1 MIYVEELSERNIDSL
16 GDDSLILIPVLMDYN
31 DHWVVNNISF
41 IYVYHIITQRGYILN
56 IQHNDY
62 LPNTLELLDRLT
74 GVKFIYKKNLLNLSN
89 SYDLELCYWFY
100 TNEPGIQ
107 YRLQNKI
114 SIYYKWYSSKKN
126 INNIIPIYNFLDTFN
141 IIINIFLSIYNDIE
155 LNFSLNFYQ
164 NVYNTLKVIEQN
176 GIYVDKQVILN
187 KFRKNTNLV
196 FSEYNLYTSTG
207 RPSNRFGG
215 INFAALPKDNG
226 TRAMIIPRKKNNILI
241 EFDYD
246 SFHIRLASKLIKYQ
260 LPDMNLHEYFGR
272 QYFGKSELTEEEYA
286 LAKNLSFR
294 LLNGTRNIE
303 FDDIEFFEK
312 IYEYRENLWEE
323 YTNKG
328 YIELPLSKRKLKKEY
343 YENMSEAK
351 LFNYVLQAT
360 ETEFNSII
368 LDKINT
374 YLHTQSSRLIL
385 YTYDS
390 FLIDFDLSDG
400 RECIERLIDI
410 LDINGFHVKMKCGNT
425 YDNMILKEINKNG
438 K

>member
-1 MIYVEELSERNIDSL
+1 MTYIEELSEHNIDSL
-16 GDDSLILIPVLMDYN
+16 ADDSLILIPVLSDYN
-31 DHWVVNNISF
+31 NHWVVNDISF
-41 IYVYHIITQRGYILN
+41 VYVYHIIKRKGYILN
-56 IQHNDY
+56 IHHNDY
-62 LPNTLELLDRLT
+62 SPNSIKLLDRLS

-100 TNEPGIQ
+100 SNEPGIQ
-107 YRLQNKI
+107 YRVQNKI
-114 SIYYKWYSSKKN
+114 STYYKWYGDKKN
-126 INNIIPIYNFLDTFN
+126 INNIIPIYNFLETFN
-141 IIINIFLSIYNDIE
+141 IIVNIFMTIYDDIE

-164 NVYNTLKVIEQN
+164 NIYNTLKTIEKN
-176 GIYVDKQVILN
+176 GICVDRKIILN
-187 KFRKNTNLV
+187 KFRKNV
-196 FSEYNLYTSTG
+196 DVVYSEYNLYTSTG

-226 TRAMIIPRKKNNILI
+226 TRKMIIPEKNNNILI

-246 SFHIRLASKLIKYQ
+246 SFHIRLASKLIKYR
-260 LPDMNLHEYFGR
+260 LPDMNLHEYFGM
-272 QYFGKSELTEEEYA
+272 QYFGKTELTDEEYT

-294 LLNGTRNIE
+294 LLNGARNIE
-303 FDDIEFFEK
+303 FDDIVFFEK
-312 IYEYRENLWEE
+312 IYEYREKLWDE
-323 YTNKG
+323 YIKNG

-343 YENMSEAK
+343 YENMSESK

-374 YLHTQSSRLIL
+374 YLHTQSSKLIL

-400 RECIERLIDI
+400 RKCIEELIKI

-425 YDNMILKEINKNG
+425 YDDMLLKQINTNG